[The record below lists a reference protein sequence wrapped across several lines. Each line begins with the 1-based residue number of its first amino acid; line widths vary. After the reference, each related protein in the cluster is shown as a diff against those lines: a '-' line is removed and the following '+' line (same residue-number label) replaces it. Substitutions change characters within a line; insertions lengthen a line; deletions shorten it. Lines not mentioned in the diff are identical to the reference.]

1 MKPRLMLL
9 LLACMFIPA
18 FAFAQTADLLSQAKK
33 EGEVILCEECGAEY
47 EVVNTDPVELSKVEE
62 SGYDESAIVFHDE
75 EEE

>member
-1 MKPRLMLL
+1 MQVCPECENTLT
-9 LLACMFIPA
+9 
-18 FAFAQTADLLSQAKK
+18 FAEDEVE
-33 EGEVILCEECGAEY
+33 EGEVVLCEECGAEY